1 MGRAFVGQMQW
12 HRGCLTCA
20 SCVAHLQ
27 PSTLN
32 EVNSG
37 REVFLPPVLPERS
50 SAIGDWDWDF
60 VLATNFHFS
69 WMVFLKDDIL
79 SMFMSQ
85 NKMQR
90 GEVPLTQ
97 FNLQDAKSDQGGGF

>member
-79 SMFMSQ
+79 SCLCLKIKCKEVKYPSPNLTYRMQ
-85 NKMQR
+85 N
-90 GEVPLTQ
+90 LT
-97 FNLQDAKSDQGGGF
+97 KGV